1 MTKSFKDL
9 KLGDTVYYSTLR
21 SDTDHATDCVIFK
34 GELVNVEVQETGIL
48 DQGKVVLVNKHIYS
62 IKEETGFVYK
72 ITLWENK
79 IGPLGTTVNDSSYQ
93 TGAKVYTPEYDMLK
107 DIINESIK
115 KQIDYLDKKIL
126 KLQGEKMILS
136 SKII

>member
-21 SDTDHATDCVIFK
+21 GDDTTSCVIFK
-34 GELVNVEVQETGIL
+34 GELVNVEVQETGVF
-48 DQGKVVLVNKHIYS
+48 DQGKVIKANKHIYS

-72 ITLWENK
+72 ITLWENR

-93 TGAKVYTPEYDMLK
+93 TGAKVYTPEYDVLK

-115 KQIDYLDKKIL
+115 KELGYIDKKIL
-126 KLQGEKMILS
+126 KLQGERLILS